1 MINVEV
7 CTNVL
12 PGRRHVCRAGKA
24 GPAPAL
30 RRSKKKGSK
39 RVDKEFLHG
48 LTLRGIK
55 VLNAALMTM
64 PFAVCWLLFYASRTA
79 HPFYFWGHVLVF
91 FIFFVIYVTYV
102 RIYEA
107 FRINLSRVNE
117 LVYAQGLALIFADA
131 ILYIITW
138 LLTLHLPNPLP
149 LLAALAVQLVLAW
162 LWCLGAHGWYAKT
175 VPPQRTAI
183 LYGRDEDI
191 QQRIAEYG
199 LNVRFDIRCSLPVD
213 ECLHSGFAQL
223 EDIQTVF
230 LYGIHSQERNEIL
243 KYCIANRIEVY
254 VLPRIGDVIMSG
266 AIKVHMFHL
275 PLLLVT
281 RYAPNPEYLVMKRAL
296 DITLSLAALVLASP
310 VMLVTAIAIKAGDGG
325 PVFYKQTRL
334 TKDGKPFAILKFRSM
349 RVDAES
355 DGVARLSAGDRDD
368 RITKV
373 GRVIRSSRI
382 DELPQL
388 LNVLAGDMSI
398 VGPRPER
405 PEIAAQYEKD
415 LPEFGLRLQA
425 RAGLTGYAQVYGK
438 YNSTPYDKL
447 LMDLMYLAKPSIGED
462 LKIIMATVRILFAP
476 ESTEG
481 VAEGQRTA
489 AAPKNVTRPNAPNG
503 TVTENDE
510 R

>member
-1 MINVEV
+1 MD
-7 CTNVL
+7 
-12 PGRRHVCRAGKA
+12 RK
-24 GPAPAL
+24 
-30 RRSKKKGSK
+30 
-39 RVDKEFLHG
+39 FLHS

-55 VLNAALMTM
+55 VLNAALLTV
-64 PFAVCWLLFYASRTA
+64 PFAVCWLLFYAHRTA
-79 HPFYFWGHVLVF
+79 HPFYFWGHVLIF
-91 FIFFVIYVTYV
+91 FIFFVIYVTYA

-117 LVYAQGLALIFADA
+117 LVYAQGLALAFADA
-131 ILYIITW
+131 ILYLIAW
-138 LLTLHLPNPLP
+138 LLTLHLPDPLP
-149 LLAALAVQLVLAW
+149 LLATLAVQLVLAW
-162 LWCLGAHGWYAKT
+162 LWCLGAHSWYIKS

-183 LYGRDEDI
+183 LYDRDEDM

-199 LNVRFDIRCSLPVD
+199 LNERFALRCSLSAD
-213 ECLHSGFAQL
+213 ECLHSSFAPLQG
-223 EDIQTVF
+223 IQTVF
-230 LYGIHSQERNEIL
+230 LCGIHSQERNEIL
-243 KYCIANRIEVY
+243 KYCIANDIEVY

-296 DITLSLAALVLASP
+296 DIVLSLAALVLASP

-325 PVFYKQTRL
+325 PVLYKQTRL
-334 TKDGKPFAILKFRSM
+334 TRGGKTFAILKFRSM
-349 RVDAES
+349 RVNAES
-355 DGVARLSAGDRDD
+355 DGVARLSTGDKDD

-373 GRVIRSSRI
+373 GRVIRSCRI

-388 LNVLAGDMSI
+388 LNVLAGDMSV

-425 RAGLTGYAQVYGK
+425 KAGLTGYAQVYGK

-447 LMDLMYLAKPSIGED
+447 LMDLMYLARPSIGED

-481 VAEGQRTA
+481 VAEGERTA
-489 AAPKNVTRPNAPNG
+489 AARKRDNAAGRAPG
-503 TVTENDE
+503 AVTENDE